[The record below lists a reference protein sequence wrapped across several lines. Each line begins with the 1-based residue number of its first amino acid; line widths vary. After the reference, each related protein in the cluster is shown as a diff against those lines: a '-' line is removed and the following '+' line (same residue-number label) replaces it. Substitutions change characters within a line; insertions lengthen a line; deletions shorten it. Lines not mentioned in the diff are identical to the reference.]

1 MTKQATKTE
10 VAIQEPKKEA
20 LPAIFGEGL
29 SLDDIAQDS
38 GHGLQNVSAQDLATP
53 LLYVLQSNSGQV
65 KRSDGR
71 YIDGAIEGQIFNN
84 VTMELIDGS
93 KGIIV
98 VPCFF
103 EKVFIEWKPDRGG
116 FVAIHTAD
124 TDLRDKIKIV
134 TDKSGKQIPTIPNGN
149 SLVET
154 NQHYVLVLHEDGSFE
169 AAVIPM
175 TSSFLKASRT
185 WNSLQKKVVLSNS
198 KGQPF
203 IAPSYYST
211 YKMTTKSRTKDQYSW
226 YVWNIEPNGP
236 VATKEVYEAGRAL
249 ERAVSS
255 GKVKVKMDDSLNTTS
270 EAGGVA
276 SSDDDSIPFD

>member
-1 MTKQATKTE
+1 MTKQTAKTE
-10 VAIQEPKKEA
+10 VIVQEPVKEG

-38 GHGLQNVSAQDLATP
+38 GHGLQNITAQDIATP

-71 YIDGAIEGQIFNN
+71 YISGAVEGQIFNN
-84 VTMELIDGS
+84 VTMGLIDGS

-98 VPCFF
+98 VPCYF

-116 FVAIHTAD
+116 FVAIHSVD

-134 TDKSGKQIPTIPNGN
+134 EDAAGKQIPTIPNGN
-149 SLVET
+149 SLIET
-154 NQHYVLVLHEDGSFE
+154 NQHYVLVLHDDGSFE

-175 TSSFLKASRT
+175 TSSFLKASRI
-185 WNSLQKKVVLSNS
+185 WNALQKKVVLYNS

-211 YKMTTKSRTKDQYSW
+211 YKMTTKSKTKDQYSW

-236 VATKEVYEAGRAL
+236 VATKELYGAGKDL
-249 ERAVSS
+249 EKAVSS

-270 EAGGVA
+270 ETSGVA